1 MHLRSSGFLESCRAR
16 LRILTLK
23 IRKQGVPQWP
33 SHEGFSVVPAV
44 ARVQSLAR
52 ELLYASGVAKK
63 KRGGGKRSG
72 NRLKSRRVSPQR
84 HTEDA

>member
-23 IRKQGVPQWP
+23 IKKQGVSQWP

-44 ARVQSLAR
+44 AWIRSLAR
-52 ELLYASGVAKK
+52 ELLYAPGAAKK
-63 KRGGGKRSG
+63 KREVKDLETR
-72 NRLKSRRVSPQR
+72 
-84 HTEDA
+84 